1 MDKNIPSSI
10 SIEKFAAYL
19 DGNLMPDEMEIMSSE
34 VNNDEMMQDILSAS
48 KQVEETIEGY
58 TSDDLIL
65 PEELN
70 SENFEIPSLVEESL
84 PYIASGNYDVA
95 ACAASDVE
103 DFDNLVDNDITS
115 GVSDIEESQ
124 IIDNSNDSLIT
135 DTNITISDN
144 DSDLTS
150 DLNE

>member
-19 DGNLMPDEMEIMSSE
+19 DGNLMPDEMEIISSK
-34 VNNDEMMQDILSAS
+34 VNDDEMMQDILSAS

-70 SENFEIPSLVEESL
+70 SDNFEIPSLVEESF
-84 PYIASGNYDVA
+84 PNIASGDYEVA

-103 DFDNLVDNDITS
+103 DFDDIVEDDITS
-115 GVSDIEESQ
+115 GVPDTEEIQ
-124 IIDNSNDSLIT
+124 IRDNSNDSFIT
-135 DTNITISDN
+135 DTSAISDN
-144 DSDLTS
+144 DGDLMP
-150 DLNE
+150 DPNDY

>member
-19 DGNLMPDEMEIMSSE
+19 DGNLMPDEMEIISSK
-34 VNNDEMMQDILSAS
+34 VNDDEMMQDILSAS

-70 SENFEIPSLVEESL
+70 SDNFEIPSLVE
-84 PYIASGNYDVA
+84 
-95 ACAASDVE
+95 
-103 DFDNLVDNDITS
+103 
-115 GVSDIEESQ
+115 
-124 IIDNSNDSLIT
+124 
-135 DTNITISDN
+135 
-144 DSDLTS
+144 
-150 DLNE
+150 